1 MKLSDHFTLEELLH
15 SDEAIKNGILNV
27 AGEKELNNLQL
38 LVSNI
43 LEPARKNLDAPI
55 FVNSGYRNKMV
66 NFLPSVGGSKNSY
79 HLKGMAADITTRS
92 AKRDKEL
99 LEILKK
105 LPYTE
110 LIAYRRKQT
119 GNIMWIHVAFNPY
132 ANSRTSYSVYK

>member
-1 MKLSDHFTLEELLH
+1 MRLSDHFTLEELVH

-27 AGEKELNNLQL
+27 PGEKELSNLQL
-38 LVSNI
+38 LASNI
-43 LEPARKNLDAPI
+43 LEPARKTLDAPI

-105 LPYTE
+105 LPCTE
-110 LIAYRRKQT
+110 LIVYRRKQT
-119 GNIMWIHVAFNPY
+119 GDIMWIHVAFNPY

>member
-1 MKLSDHFTLEELLH
+1 MRLSDHFTLEELLH

-27 AGEKELNNLQL
+27 VGEKEFDNLRL

-43 LEPARKNLDAPI
+43 LEPARKTLDAPI
-55 FVNSGYRNKMV
+55 FVNSGYRSPRV
-66 NFLPSVGGSKNSY
+66 NSLPSVGGSKNSY